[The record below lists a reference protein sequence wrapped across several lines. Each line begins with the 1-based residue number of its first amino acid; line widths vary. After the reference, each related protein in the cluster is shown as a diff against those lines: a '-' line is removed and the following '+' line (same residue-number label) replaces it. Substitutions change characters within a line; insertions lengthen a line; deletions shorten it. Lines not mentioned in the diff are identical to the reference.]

1 MYSSKRVPTQCSEGK
16 EIFPNPEDF
25 NKLGSEMCPS
35 REVIG
40 KVESSNLDEVNFM
53 IPDFMKLA

>member
-25 NKLGSEMCPS
+25 NKLGSETDFM
-35 REVIG
+35 